1 MAGLSSLHLAR
12 YAALEGMKAHQFT
25 MKCAMQNLAHAGL
38 KSTKDH
44 DYVRKIAVFN
54 THVNTRNNM
63 LSIKKRVKHDNSN
76 PFLYEYSP
84 NDPDA
89 DERGFIKKINI
100 NPHIE
105 TVDITNAKY
114 NYTNCLKMYELMVDI
129 EKKTNS
135 LIL

>member
-1 MAGLSSLHLAR
+1 MQLSSLHLAR
-12 YAALEGMKAHQFT
+12 YAALEGMRAHQFT

-54 THVNTRNNM
+54 TSVNTRNNM
-63 LSIKKRVKHDNSN
+63 LKIKKRIKQDDKN
-76 PFLYEYSP
+76 PFTYEYNP

-89 DERGFIKKINI
+89 DERGFIKKLNI
-100 NPHIE
+100 NPNIE
-105 TVDITNAKY
+105 TVDISNAKY